1 MSFFCFRSQK
11 KKAKKQ
17 KLKEAE
23 RLKNLRE
30 LSIQTDSCE
39 DNCERCSD
47 KDQEL
52 SKIND
57 ELRHYHSEKK
67 RITQLFGSET
77 DLFQSVENV
86 LQEASA
92 KESELQK
99 MKEENVNLAENVA
112 VQLR

>member
-1 MSFFCFRSQK
+1 MS
-11 KKAKKQ
+11 
-17 KLKEAE
+17 
-23 RLKNLRE
+23 N
-30 LSIQTDSCE
+30 
-39 DNCERCSD
+39 
-47 KDQEL
+47 
-52 SKIND
+52 IND

-86 LQEASA
+86 LEESSA

-112 VQLR
+112 VQLRWDPNQGQFKNWWVDFSYFILQSNI